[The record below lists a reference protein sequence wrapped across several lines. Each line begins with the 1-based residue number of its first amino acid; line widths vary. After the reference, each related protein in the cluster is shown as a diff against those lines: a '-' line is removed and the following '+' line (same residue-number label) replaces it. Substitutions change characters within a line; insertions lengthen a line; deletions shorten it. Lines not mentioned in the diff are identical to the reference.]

1 MVYQRNK
8 KAKGDPPFQQ
18 QSKRGYRRNP
28 VTCPVQPGQQPASPA
43 WWPVNRAATGL
54 QRRSQQIRFA
64 PGQPGS
70 RPACPVLRPVH
81 RAATGRQPAAN
92 RKCSRT
98 SKRRPVTGPV
108 RPASQPGCPVCGPV
122 DRVCRG
128 KAEVASG
135 KRPYFEEHYK

>member
-70 RPACPVLRPVH
+70 RPAGPVLRPVH

-92 RKCSRT
+92 RRSSRT
-98 SKRRPVTGPV
+98 SQK
-108 RPASQPGCPVCGPV
+108 
-122 DRVCRG
+122 
-128 KAEVASG
+128 ASG
-135 KRPYFEEHYK
+135 HWSGQTGLSAGLSGLWPGQTGFVEEKLRWQVETAIFRRTL